1 MSDPWLK
8 FYTSDW
14 RSDPGLRMC
23 GLAARGL
30 WVEMICL
37 MHEATPYGH
46 LLVNGQSPTDAQLG
60 VLVGAAPDQ
69 ITAMLGELEAAGVF
83 SRTRA
88 GVIYSRKLTR
98 MAKKAATARNNGR
111 RGGNPTL
118 SKGKGNPV
126 TDNPPDKGRDK
137 PQKPEARVQKREDT
151 NVSLSPGDDLGF
163 HPVDEISEAVAAFN
177 VAASESGWPQI
188 RVLSKARR
196 SALKARLAECGG
208 LDGWHAA
215 LHRAQSSPHC
225 CGQNDRGWV
234 ANFDFLTRQSSFAK
248 LMEGNYDN
256 RSGGLGPA
264 TPGRGGPGSG
274 LFDACAAVAARRAG
288 RA

>member
-1 MSDPWLK
+1 
-8 FYTSDW
+8 
-14 RSDPGLRMC
+14 MC

-46 LLVNGQSPTDAQLG
+46 LRVNGQSPTDAQLG

-196 SALKARLAECGG
+196 SALKSRLGECGG
-208 LDGWHAA
+208 LWHTARTGKFFTKDTAA
-215 LHRAQSSPHC
+215 TWAMRRLPDPDAMTLDHARGAYLGELAEDWQSRA
-225 CGQNDRGWV
+225 G
-234 ANFDFLTRQSSFAK
+234 
-248 LMEGNYDN
+248 
-256 RSGGLGPA
+256 
-264 TPGRGGPGSG
+264 
-274 LFDACAAVAARRAG
+274 AARQVAG
-288 RA
+288 RMAEYVTRSL